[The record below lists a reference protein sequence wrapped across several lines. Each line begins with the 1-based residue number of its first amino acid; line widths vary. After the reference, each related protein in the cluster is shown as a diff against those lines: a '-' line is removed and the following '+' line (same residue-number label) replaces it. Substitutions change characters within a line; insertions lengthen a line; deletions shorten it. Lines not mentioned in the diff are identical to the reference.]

1 MQIACP
7 TCAAVYEV
15 PASRLKPGRHVRCA
29 RCNAVWKPDPVAE
42 PPSLPETPAPPV
54 APEPVEPALPQADA
68 MQRLAAMP
76 PPRSPR
82 YAGLMVAWLA
92 SVLVLAGA
100 GAGIVIWRDAV
111 VRIWP
116 PSGRILAFL
125 EPLPQQPAPKPGN
138 RAQ

>member
-15 PASRLKPGRHVRCA
+15 PASRLRPGRHVRCA
-29 RCNAVWKPDPVAE
+29 RCNAVWKPAPVAE
-42 PPSLPETPAPPV
+42 PAPPQG
-54 APEPVEPALPQADA
+54 APTPPEPVAREPAAPLADA

-82 YAGLMVAWLA
+82 RVGLTAAWLA

-100 GAGIVIWRDAV
+100 GTGIMIWRQTV

-116 PSGRILAFL
+116 PAGRILVFREAL
-125 EPLPQQPAPKPGN
+125 TQQPVQNPGN